1 MKYAMEIQILV
12 WKKLIMVA
20 GLKLLMDH
28 NPPTILIFDLPIHQ
42 VDDICIL
49 LFHQNNWFMEIFIA
63 NWY

>member
-28 NPPTILIFDLPIHQ
+28 NPPTILIFDLPIK
-42 VDDICIL
+42 I
-49 LFHQNNWFMEIFIA
+49 
-63 NWY
+63 